1 MARSRPYRFWA
12 SCIQLTGELV
22 HYLTDDER
30 AVQITYGTFARHAD
44 LEPLRREG
52 HPATYRMSCKDN
64 WAISYWRSQ
73 LPSGVLVYYFDWS
86 RIEHVFVDR
95 EIVLEF
101 ELQGLTSITPVP

>member
-1 MARSRPYRFWA
+1 
-12 SCIQLTGELV
+12 
-22 HYLTDDER
+22 
-30 AVQITYGTFARHAD
+30 
-44 LEPLRREG
+44 
-52 HPATYRMSCKDN
+52 MSCKDN